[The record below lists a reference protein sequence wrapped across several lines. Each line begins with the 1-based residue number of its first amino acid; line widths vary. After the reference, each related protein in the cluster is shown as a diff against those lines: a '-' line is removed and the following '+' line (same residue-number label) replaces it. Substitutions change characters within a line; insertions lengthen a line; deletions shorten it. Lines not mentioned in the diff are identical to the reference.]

1 MLDLL
6 PTLYRAGDNY
16 PYRFRGV
23 TILKW
28 LLPVTDKFEPH
39 TNLIWDRKLHEPRC
53 QNLRV
58 KFITAD

>member
-39 TNLIWDRKLHEPRC
+39 TNLIWDRKLHEPR
-53 QNLRV
+53 
-58 KFITAD
+58 